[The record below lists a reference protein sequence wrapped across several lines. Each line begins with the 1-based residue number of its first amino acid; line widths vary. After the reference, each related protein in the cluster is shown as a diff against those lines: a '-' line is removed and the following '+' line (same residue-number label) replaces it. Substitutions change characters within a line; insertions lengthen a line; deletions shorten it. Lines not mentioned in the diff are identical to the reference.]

1 MVNAT
6 AEDVSKGYGVRRG
19 SSFVNEY
26 ARVNA
31 AGQQMD
37 GGLEDTHH
45 TMGCYPWLWPYAM
58 GGIETDRPIR
68 VRWCKVER
76 YTSLYIS
83 HKQLQQKE
91 LMDGIHSVKTRTN
104 FLE

>member
-1 MVNAT
+1 MTIPWSTWSVRGRAASKHIKDYFNVPMVNAPCHVT
-6 AEDVSKGYGVRRG
+6 LME
-19 SSFVNEY
+19 
-26 ARVNA
+26 
-31 AGQQMD
+31 
-37 GGLEDTHH
+37 
-45 TMGCYPWLWPYAM
+45 
-58 GGIETDRPIR
+58 PIDDPDPVPE